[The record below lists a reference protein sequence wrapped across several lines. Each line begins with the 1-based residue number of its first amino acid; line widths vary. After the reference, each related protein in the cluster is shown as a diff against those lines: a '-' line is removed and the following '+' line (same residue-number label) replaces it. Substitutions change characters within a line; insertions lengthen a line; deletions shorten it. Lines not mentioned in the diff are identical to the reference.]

1 MEPVTTGI
9 AETAGKSAAETTKS
23 AFETGTAKGLET
35 TAEAREAIIGEEGLI
50 QQIDSIK
57 SESIEAVAARNEA
70 KLNELSQ
77 IEANRES
84 GRAREAAVHD
94 ELERKYP
101 AEDGFHIEPQCYLRD
116 TEGSI
121 VRDPQTSEGRRP
133 EGRRLDFGVIKDGEV
148 KASYEVTSEKAYKT
162 AQMDKEAR
170 IRDAGGNCIKDHR
183 TGELVPFA
191 PGVQTEVVRR
201 A

>member
-23 AFETGTAKGLET
+23 ALETGTAKGLET
-35 TAEAREAIIGEEGLI
+35 TAEAREAIIGEEGLT

-70 KLNELSQ
+70 KLNEQSSIGPNQ
-77 IEANRES
+77 ES

-94 ELERKYP
+94 ELGREYP
-101 AEDGFHIEPQCYLRD
+101 AEDGFHIERQCYLYD
-116 TEGSI
+116 KEGSAVCDPKTDKGRI
-121 VRDPQTSEGRRP
+121 V
-133 EGRRLDFGVIKDGEV
+133 DFVVIKDGEIV
-148 KASYEVTSEKAYKT
+148 KSVEVTSETATKT
-162 AQMDKEAR
+162 PQMAKEAR
-170 IRDAGGNCIKDHR
+170 IRDAGGNFVKDRR
-183 TGELVPFA
+183 TGELVSFA

-201 A
+201 V